1 VQYNWRVYAASLAIS
16 MGLLTYGYDSAF
28 IGTTITQKSF
38 MRDFG
43 LATMSK
49 TQQNAVSSNLTSICK
64 TANPLR
70 RPVAGADMAIHRLCG
85 RILWRLLHVLCHGTA
100 RAEDDGDYIRCD
112 IYLGSVS
119 IGIRPVREIKTH
131 YSAVFFALFPRIS
144 LA

>member
-1 VQYNWRVYAASLAIS
+1 MAIS

-70 RPVAGADMAIHRLCG
+70 RPG
-85 RILWRLLHVLCHGTA
+85 RGR
-100 RAEDDGDYIRCD
+100 
-112 IYLGSVS
+112 
-119 IGIRPVREIKTH
+119 
-131 YSAVFFALFPRIS
+131 
-144 LA
+144 